1 MINKITDKILN
12 GYKLTR
18 EDDVSFLI
26 NGDLAKLSNGADE
39 IRMKFCGNHIDLCT
53 IINGKSGRCSE
64 NCKYCAQSGHYCT
77 DIEEYE
83 FLDADKILLECK
95 SVEAEGVHR
104 FSVVTSG
111 RNISGKDF
119 ESALN
124 TYRRMRKECHNI
136 ELCASH
142 GLLKEDQFRELKAS
156 GVFRYHSNIETSRNF
171 FPQICTTH
179 TFDEKIECIKAAQRA
194 GLSVCSGGIIGL
206 GESWEDRIDMAFSLQ
221 ELGIESIPINV
232 LIPIKGTPLENQKP
246 LTEDD
251 IIRTIIIFRYI
262 NPTAYIRLAGGRAL
276 MQDSGR
282 QAFHSGVNAA
292 ITGNMLTTSGNN
304 IKQDLE
310 MLSREGFDT
319 SRKINIQ

>member
-1 MINKITDKILN
+1 MICEIINEILN
-12 GYKLTR
+12 GRKLTR
-18 EDDVSFLI
+18 EDSTDFLLY
-26 NGDLAKLSNGADE
+26 GDLSELSNGADK
-39 IRMKFCGNHIDLCT
+39 IREKYCGNHIDLCT
-53 IINGKSGRCSE
+53 IINGRSGRCSE
-64 NCKYCAQSGHYCT
+64 NCKYCAQSGHYNT
-77 DIEEYE
+77 NVEEYE
-83 FLDADKILLECK
+83 FLNEDKIVSECK

-119 ESALN
+119 EAALS
-124 TYRRMRKECHNI
+124 TYKRMQKECKEI

-142 GLLKEDQFRELKAS
+142 GLLTEEQFHELKAN
-156 GVFRYHSNIETSRNF
+156 GVFRYHANIETSRNY

-179 TFDEKIECIKAAQRA
+179 TFDEKIACIKAAQRA

-232 LIPIKGTPLENQKP
+232 LIPIKGTPLENVKA

-251 IIRTIIIFRYI
+251 IIRTIVIFRYI

-282 QAFHSGVNAA
+282 QAFHSGANAA
-292 ITGNMLTTSGNN
+292 ITGNMLTTSGNT
-304 IKQDLE
+304 IKQD
-310 MLSREGFDT
+310 MDMFISDGFDV
-319 SRKINIQ
+319 SRKIKI